1 MYISRAYSFKYSRAE
16 DEQYSTAGWS
26 PPPIY
31 VSLCALE
38 HRLGTM
44 TRCADSC

>member
-16 DEQYSTAGWS
+16 DEQYSTAGWF
-26 PPPIY
+26 PPSIY

-38 HRLGTM
+38 HQLGSM

>member
-1 MYISRAYSFKYSRAE
+1 MYISRAYSFKYSRDE

-31 VSLCALE
+31 VSLCTLE
-38 HRLGTM
+38 HRLGST
-44 TRCADSC
+44 TRCVDSC